1 MNSPI
6 LAALLLMALT
16 GATPPKPSDAEAKP
30 AVETVQKARSDLAA
44 LTPAQPEPAKPDA
57 M

>member
-1 MNSPI
+1 MTSPI

-16 GATPPKPSDAEAKP
+16 GATPPKPMDARETP
-30 AVETVQKARSDLAA
+30 AAHAAQKARPDLAA
-44 LTPAQPEPAKPDA
+44 LTPERPDPAKPDA

>member
-1 MNSPI
+1 MSSPI

-16 GATPPKPSDAEAKP
+16 GATPPRLTDADAKP
-30 AVETVQKARSDLAA
+30 AVAAAQKAQPDLAA
-44 LTPAQPEPAKPDA
+44 LAPEQPEPAKPDA

>member
-1 MNSPI
+1 MTSPI

-16 GATPPKPSDAEAKP
+16 GATPPKPTDAGAKP
-30 AVETVQKARSDLAA
+30 AVVAVQKARPDLAA
-44 LTPAQPEPAKPDA
+44 LTPEQPEPAKPDA